1 MGELLVWNE
10 DSERIE
16 ALHKIRKHVQRSAR
30 FLSTVRDSPVDLNE
44 HLMIMLYDIL
54 LLDDTVYIILQQKH
68 PKPSNA
74 GRRP

>member
-10 DSERIE
+10 DSERIKPF
-16 ALHKIRKHVQRSAR
+16 HKIRKHVQRLGHL
-30 FLSTVRDSPVDLNE
+30 LSTVRDEPVDLNE

-54 LLDDTVYIILQQKH
+54 LLDGTVYIILQQKN